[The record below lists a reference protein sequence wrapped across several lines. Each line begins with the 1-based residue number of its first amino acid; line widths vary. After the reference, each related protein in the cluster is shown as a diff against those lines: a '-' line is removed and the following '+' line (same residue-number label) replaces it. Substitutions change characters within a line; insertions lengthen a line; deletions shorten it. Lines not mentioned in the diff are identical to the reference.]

1 MQEGA
6 ENDIDVFCSSWNSA
20 FHHAAQTCLTQD
32 SLPKK
37 RPWISRRTL
46 HYISARNHAR
56 SSNNSHEQAR
66 MNRLIKHSVKQDRA
80 SWFQDMLEEGD
91 WNAVQKFRKFKHC
104 DFNKMRAQDGH
115 ILSAHERPEALADHL
130 EKVQWAVRPDTIP
143 SSKPALFAF
152 N

>member
-1 MQEGA
+1 
-6 ENDIDVFCSSWNSA
+6 
-20 FHHAAQTCLTQD
+20 
-32 SLPKK
+32 
-37 RPWISRRTL
+37 
-46 HYISARNHAR
+46 
-56 SSNNSHEQAR
+56 

-80 SWFQDMLEEGD
+80 SWFQNMLEEGD

-130 EKVQWAVRPDTIP
+130 AKVQWAVRPDTIP

-152 N
+152 NDMTCQDFTDEELQAALKSLKKRKSAGDDDVPAEFWQVCLDSQKI